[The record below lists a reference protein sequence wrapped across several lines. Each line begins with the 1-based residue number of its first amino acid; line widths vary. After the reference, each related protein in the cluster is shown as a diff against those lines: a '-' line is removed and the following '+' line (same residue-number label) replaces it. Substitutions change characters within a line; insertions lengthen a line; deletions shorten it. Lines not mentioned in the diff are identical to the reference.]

1 MWRFKENVKN
11 ATDLVD
17 NAAKVQC
24 KGENSFIAIFI
35 IILQVEMYD
44 VWKSIMVLEE
54 IKDYFESRKLYFL
67 CVPKMNLRYKNTILL
82 NLYYKT
88 SLQV

>member
-1 MWRFKENVKN
+1 
-11 ATDLVD
+11 
-17 NAAKVQC
+17 
-24 KGENSFIAIFI
+24 
-35 IILQVEMYD
+35 MYD

-54 IKDYFESRKLYFL
+54 IKDYFESEKLYFL
-67 CVPKMNLRYKNTILL
+67 CVPEMNLRYKNTILL